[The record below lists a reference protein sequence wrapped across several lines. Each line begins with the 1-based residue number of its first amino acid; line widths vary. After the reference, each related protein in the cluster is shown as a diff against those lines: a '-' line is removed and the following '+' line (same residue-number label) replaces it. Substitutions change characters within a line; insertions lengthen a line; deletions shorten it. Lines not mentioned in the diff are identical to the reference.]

1 MGSKSACASFR
12 RPFSVCHVE
21 SQQRAADQKTLGP
34 KNFGGGKKWE
44 IRSSATSKRGVV
56 ALAVSGTG
64 KLFGSVSI
72 SDCILVGERTSD
84 GRLVQ
89 GKAKEEHFI
98 GNATN
103 AAKHC
108 IDDLNLVKYA
118 KIFAWVLT
126 DPVVYCPRRPFF
138 HKRGCVT
145 WVNLTDAEPQSSKS
159 KSPVSKQPPMSKS
172 SILKRPSVKKTKAKK

>member
-1 MGSKSACASFR
+1 MSNPSSALLIKKHWAQTILEG
-12 RPFSVCHVE
+12 V
-21 SQQRAADQKTLGP
+21 
-34 KNFGGGKKWE
+34 KKWE

-118 KIFAWVLT
+118 KIFAWT
-126 DPVVYCPRRPFF
+126 QSFTARDARSSTSEA
-138 HKRGCVT
+138 CVT
-145 WVNLTDAEPQSSKS
+145 WVNLTDAEPQPSKS